1 MSNQFSSASKFVV
14 NELSIVTKA
23 GKFDIS
29 KIYEEIN
36 IFDSLFVPVMTGSV
50 IVKDS
55 VGLSSAL
62 LFDGS
67 ESIFIDIGKVSD
79 LDALKLKK
87 AFRIYKQSDRMTVNQ
102 TTETYVLHFVS
113 DEMMFSDQQLVNQAF
128 DSTYAKIVKVLLSNY
143 LKTPD
148 NKLKGVIEET
158 TGIRKVVIPN
168 LKPLD
173 AIEWCAK
180 RAIDDQ
186 RSPNYVFFENNLGYN
201 FVSLSSL
208 LTKPSL
214 FDIKFPPKNL
224 QETNTLD
231 DLLSPKDYEVISQV
245 DKIKT
250 TRSGV
255 NAGTFI
261 GFDPLTRTIGVK
273 KVTYEDH
280 YSSMKHGNKN
290 PNYFA
295 SINRGGTDSSQAYDS
310 KKTVSPFGA
319 FRGESQYIK
328 KYDPTSLSKVETQ
341 EDFVFQRK
349 AILSNLMNK
358 RIKLV
363 MSGNFQLTSGFNLTL
378 NFPSFSIRE
387 KGDDNKDRSLSGK
400 YLIVATRHIIG
411 YQKHET
417 IIELATTSNDLSFIP
432 TSTTAE
438 TKEIENYGTI

>member
-1 MSNQFSSASKFVV
+1 MSKQVSASSKFVV
-14 NELSIVTKA
+14 NELAIITKA

-36 IFDSLFVPVMTGSV
+36 IFDALLVPIVTGSV
-50 IVKDS
+50 LIVDS

-67 ESIFIDIGKVSD
+67 ESILIDLAKSSD
-79 LDALKLKK
+79 NDSLKFKK
-87 AFRIYKQSDRMTVNQ
+87 AFRIFKQSNRMSVNE

-113 DEMMFSDQQLVNQAF
+113 DELMYSDQQLVNQSF
-128 DSTYAKIVKVLLSNY
+128 NSSYSKIVEVILTNY
-143 LKTPD
+143 LKTPA
-148 NKLKGVIEET
+148 NKLKGLFEET
-158 TGIRKVVIPN
+158 TGIRDIVIPN

-180 RAIDDQ
+180 RAIDEK

-201 FVSLSSL
+201 FASLSSL
-208 LTKPSL
+208 LSAPSL
-214 FDIKFPPKNL
+214 FDIKFPPKNI
-224 QETNTLD
+224 QETGITD
-231 DLLSPKDYEVISQV
+231 DLLSPKDYEIISQV

-255 NAGTFI
+255 NSGTFI
-261 GFDPLTRTIGVK
+261 GFDPITRTIGVK
-273 KVTYEDH
+273 KITYEDH
-280 YSSMKHGNKN
+280 YSQMNHGNKN

-295 SINRGGTDSSQAYDS
+295 SVNRGGTDASQAYDS

-319 FRGESQYIK
+319 FRSESKYIK
-328 KYDPTSLSKVETQ
+328 KYDPTSISKVETQ

-349 AILSNLMNK
+349 AIFNNLMNK

-363 MSGNFQLTSGFNLTL
+363 MAGNFQLTSGFNLTL

-417 IIELATTSNDLSFIP
+417 ILELATTSNDLQFIP
-432 TSTTAE
+432 SATSAE
-438 TKEIENYGTI
+438 TREIEQYGTI

>member
-1 MSNQFSSASKFVV
+1 MSNQVSASSKFVV
-14 NELSIVTKA
+14 NELAIITKA

-36 IFDSLFVPVMTGSV
+36 IFDALLVPVITGSV
-50 IVKDS
+50 IITDS
-55 VGLSSAL
+55 VGLSPSL

-67 ESIFIDIGKVSD
+67 ESILIDLAKSSD
-79 LDALKLKK
+79 TDSLKFKK
-87 AFRIYKQSDRMTVNQ
+87 AFRIFKQSDRTNVNE

-113 DEMMFSDQQLVNQAF
+113 DELMYSDQQLVNQAF
-128 DSTYAKIVKVLLSNY
+128 NSTYSKMVETILTNY
-143 LKTPD
+143 LKTPS
-148 NKLKGVIEET
+148 NKLKGLFEET
-158 TGIRKVVIPN
+158 TGIRNIVIPN

-180 RAIDDQ
+180 RAIDQ
-186 RSPNYVFFENNLGYN
+186 RRSPNYVFFENNLGYN
-201 FVSLSSL
+201 FASLSSL
-208 LTKPSL
+208 LSAPSL
-214 FDIKFPPKNL
+214 FDIKFSPKNL
-224 QETNTLD
+224 QETGITD
-231 DLLSPKDYEVISQV
+231 DLLSPKDYEIISQV
-245 DKIKT
+245 DKIKA

-273 KVTYEDH
+273 KITYEDH
-280 YSSMKHGNKN
+280 YSQMTHGNQN

-295 SINRGGTDSSQAYDS
+295 SVNRGGTDASQAYDS

-319 FRGESQYIK
+319 FRSESKYIK
-328 KYDPTSLSKVETQ
+328 KYDPTSISKVETQ

-349 AILSNLMNK
+349 AIFNNLMNK

-363 MSGNFQLTSGFNLTL
+363 MAGNFQLTSGFNLTL

-417 IIELATTSNDLSFIP
+417 IVELATTSNDLRFIP
-432 TSTTAE
+432 SGTSAQTR
-438 TKEIENYGTI
+438 EIEEYGTI